1 MSDRRKLLLIVPTLH
16 QGGQER
22 VVVRTAGLLAD
33 DFDITIAI
41 FDDSDIGYDVSAFN
55 VVNLNVPA
63 RSGLILKLINT
74 VRRFVKLRRLKS
86 RIRPYI
92 SYSFG
97 RAANIANSL
106 TRMQSSL
113 TWVGLRTYP
122 DVTEISN
129 MRLFISHSDRI
140 VCCSEDIEKAVI
152 ERFAAA
158 IAASGTQVSLLRNP
172 FDIDGIRKD
181 AYGDD
186 SGRAEFPTTTE
197 EGRPISYIMTMGRE
211 ADLKMYWRMLKIFK
225 LIQMTMPDTRL
236 IIMGAGEYEPYKR
249 MAEWLG
255 ITDFIRFMGACDN
268 PYKYVRYADVYW
280 TTSRTEG
287 FPNAVVE
294 ALAVG
299 LPIVST
305 NCWVGPAEILAASGV
320 QDCEAEFEARF
331 TISERGD
338 DSGWLQAIEGYPVD
352 WRVARNVAD
361 HPGLAA
367 LGFDVAPEP
376 AADVKP
382 EQVSIVPD
390 IPESRR
396 DSGRPM
402 AIYAQYGVIT
412 PALTME
418 KDMDFAHITPA
429 DFENA
434 HVMIDMLRDK
444 ALCDHYRSVAEGR
457 AREYSYERYREEF
470 LKMATAS
477 NES

>member
-1 MSDRRKLLLIVPTLH
+1 MSERRKLLLIVPTLH

-22 VVVRTAGLLAD
+22 VVVRTAGLLAG

-41 FDDSDIGYDVSAFN
+41 FDDSDIGYDVSSFN

-74 VRRFVKLRRLKS
+74 VRRFIKLRKLKS
-86 RIRPYI
+86 KLHPYI

-106 TRMQSSL
+106 TRVRSSL

-140 VCCSEDIEKAVI
+140 VCCSEDIEAAVS

-158 IAASGTQVSLLRNP
+158 ISASGTRVNVLRNP
-172 FDIDGIRKD
+172 FDIDGIRAD

-186 SGRAEFPTTTE
+186 SGRAEFPTVTA
-197 EGRPISYIMTMGRE
+197 EGRPVSYIMTMGRE

-255 ITDFIRFMGACDN
+255 ITEYIRFMGACDN

-305 NCWVGPAEILAASGV
+305 NCWVGPAEILAGSRV
-320 QDCEAEFEARF
+320 QDCEAEFEARY
-331 TISERGD
+331 TLSGRGD
-338 DSGWLQAIEGYPVD
+338 DSGWLQAIDGYPVD
-352 WRVARNVAD
+352 GRVAPGTEAD
-361 HPGLAA
+361 TETGP
-367 LGFDVAPEP
+367 
-376 AADVKP
+376 
-382 EQVSIVPD
+382 VSIVPD
-390 IPESRR
+390 IPESQRG
-396 DSGRPM
+396 SGRPM
-402 AIYAQYGVIT
+402 AIYAQYGVLT

-444 ALCDHYRSVAEGR
+444 TLCDHYRSVAESR
-457 AREYSYERYREEF
+457 AREYGYDRYREEF
-470 LKMATAS
+470 LRMAS
-477 NES
+477 VQNES